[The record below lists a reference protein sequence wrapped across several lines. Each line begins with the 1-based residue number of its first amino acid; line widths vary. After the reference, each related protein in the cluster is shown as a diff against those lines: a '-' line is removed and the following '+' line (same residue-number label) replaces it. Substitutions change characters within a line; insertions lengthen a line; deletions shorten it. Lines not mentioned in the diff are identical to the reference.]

1 MQILIGGTRCMIDG
15 LKILN
20 EIEDT
25 HTRPCATS
33 GKRAGPQIIALPKR
47 RQLVFILI
55 KFAISI
61 ALIAFIFSRISL
73 NTLVT
78 FAANVDAWP
87 VLCAC
92 ILMLMQFPLAGWR
105 WKIVLKSCGPEA
117 SVALLQSLVWIGQ
130 FVNQVMPTFL
140 VGDGVRAW
148 YLYREGIS
156 GRASVSSL
164 LIDRIAGVVGLL
176 MLIVITN
183 AVIADRIGGASA
195 WTILGLAAAGIG
207 AAAAGCLLCKFILER
222 RFASKW
228 PAFEFLVEHVWKL
241 ATDWRSLTLIIVLA
255 FGTNVIA
262 SLAAYVLAF
271 AFHIELSLLD
281 SLALIP
287 VALFATLIPISIAGW
302 GVRES
307 TLVVLLGWVGIPAEQ
322 AFALSIGYG
331 FITIVAALPGGLI
344 WAQSRESL
352 VSPDPHGV
360 RPARSI
366 APSAQTT
373 ECAHRAAEQLC
384 VGCHTTLTGDIYF
397 RHATIALYRC
407 EACRSLTALPRPHE
421 HDQTALHDNPAYH
434 EHPYFECRRSLALSI
449 ERRCRVIFDQVA
461 RVIEVNDLRGAC
473 HLDIGCDTG
482 SMLLAAHHIYGTVPI
497 GIDISHRAIAEAV
510 GRGLEAYYCTVETA
524 PATIRDVSIV
534 TAIDLIEHTID
545 PAKFLEQVKQR
556 LRPGGICYLETP
568 NVHSNVYRIG
578 RAFACVTGGRP
589 AWVFERLFPTEHI
602 EYFSANGLRALAKR
616 AGLEV
621 VSLSTRV
628 LPFADIA
635 ASFAVRIAMSAIQAT
650 DVIRGERILL
660 CMTARRP
667 ID

>member
-241 ATDWRSLTLIIVLA
+241 ATDWRSLTLIMVLA

-344 WAQSRESL
+344 WAQSRESS
-352 VSPDPHGV
+352 VSPNPHGV
-360 RPARSI
+360 QPARSI
-366 APSAQTT
+366 APSAQTP
-373 ECAHRAAEQLC
+373 ECAHRAAERRC
-384 VGCHTTLTGDIYF
+384 VGCRTTLTGDVYF

-407 EACRSLTALPRPHE
+407 EACGSLTALPRPRE
-421 HDQTALHDNPAYH
+421 RDQTALHDNPAYH
-434 EHPYFECRRSLALSI
+434 EHPYFERRRSLTLSI
-449 ERRCRVIFDQVA
+449 DRRCHVIFDQVA
-461 RVIEVNDLRGAC
+461 RVIEVNDFRGAY

-482 SMLLAAHHIYGTVPI
+482 SMLLAAHRIYGTVPV
-497 GIDISHRAIAEAV
+497 GIDISRRAVEEAV
-510 GRGLEAYYCTVETA
+510 SRGLEAYCCTVETA
-524 PATIRDVSIV
+524 PDSIRDVSIV

-578 RAFACVTGGRP
+578 RVARVTGGRP

-602 EYFSANGLRALAKR
+602 EYFSASGLRALAKR

-621 VSLSTRV
+621 VSLSARA

-635 ASFAVRIAMSAIQAT
+635 ASLPVRIAMTAIQAT
-650 DVIRGERILL
+650 DAISGQHILL
-660 CMTARRP
+660 CMVARRLVS
-667 ID
+667 

>member
-1 MQILIGGTRCMIDG
+1 MTDG
-15 LKILN
+15 LKILG
-20 EIEDT
+20 DA
-25 HTRPCATS
+25 HTQPCATS
-33 GKRAGPQIIALPKR
+33 GKRAGPQIIALPTR

-61 ALIAFIFSRISL
+61 VLIAFIFSRISL
-73 NTLVT
+73 NTLAT
-78 FAANVDAWP
+78 FATNLDAWP
-87 VLCAC
+87 LLCAC

-117 SVALLQSLVWIGQ
+117 SIALLQSLVWIGQ

-164 LIDRIAGVVGLL
+164 LIDRIAGMVGLL
-176 MLIVITN
+176 VLIVIMN
-183 AVIADRIGGASA
+183 AAIVDRIGASA
-195 WTILGLAAAGIG
+195 WTILGLAAIGIG
-207 AAAAGCLLCKFILER
+207 AAAAGCLICKFILGR

-228 PAFEFLVEHVWKL
+228 PAFEFLAEHVWKL
-241 ATDWRSLTLIIVLA
+241 VTDWRRLTLIMILA

-262 SLAAYVLAF
+262 SLAAYALAF

-307 TLVVLLGWVGIPAEQ
+307 TLVVLLGWIGIPAEQ

-331 FITIVAALPGGLI
+331 FVTIVAALPGGLI
-344 WAQSRESL
+344 WAQSRESS
-352 VSPDPHGV
+352 VSPDPRGV
-360 RPARSI
+360 QPSCSI
-366 APSAQTT
+366 APSAETP
-373 ECAHRAAEQLC
+373 ECAHRTAERRC
-384 VGCHTTLTGDIYF
+384 VGCRTALIGGVYF

-407 EACRSLTALPRPHE
+407 EACGSLTALPRPHE
-421 HDQTALHDNPAYH
+421 RDQTALHDNPAYH
-434 EHPYFECRRSLALSI
+434 GHPYFERRRSLTPSI
-449 ERRCRVIFDQVA
+449 ERRCHVIFNQLT
-461 RVIEVNDLRGAC
+461 RVMEVNDFRGAC

-482 SMLLAAHHIYGTVPI
+482 SMLLAARHIYGTVPV

-510 GRGLEAYYCTVETA
+510 GRGLEAYCCTVETA
-524 PATIRDVSIV
+524 PDSIRDVSIV

-578 RAFACVTGGRP
+578 RAVARVTGGRP

-602 EYFSANGLRALAKR
+602 EYFSVNGLRALAKR

-621 VSLSTRV
+621 VSLSARA

-635 ASFAVRIAMSAIQAT
+635 ASLPVRIVMTAIQAT
-650 DVIRGERILL
+650 DAISGQHILL
-660 CMTARRP
+660 CMVARRSVS
-667 ID
+667 